1 MNIPLLHTFT
11 FEYMVHM
18 PVPKWGKGKHLYIAF
33 HDGAVVT
40 NKGVVFP
47 IRQIKEFALFINLTT
62 EYLFYLCSVFPAPMG
77 ITNRLAFWR
86 TFASSLPPF

>member
-1 MNIPLLHTFT
+1 MKIPVLHTFT

-40 NKGVVFP
+40 EEGVEFP
-47 IRQIKEFALFINLTT
+47 YPPDQGIRII
-62 EYLFYLCSVFPAPMG
+62 
-77 ITNRLAFWR
+77 R
-86 TFASSLPPF
+86 

>member
-47 IRQIKEFALFINLTT
+47 YPPDQGIRIIH
-62 EYLFYLCSVFPAPMG
+62 
-77 ITNRLAFWR
+77 
-86 TFASSLPPF
+86 